1 MNHEVAGESADDL
14 ISLAKAQGFRVSKHQ
29 IARWHRFGLLPLP
42 QGRRFLGRAAGSQT
56 IYPAGTGAQLL
67 ALLEIHAKERRL
79 PYVGW
84 LLWWAGYRSPIRKQV
99 PNVLERVVV
108 LVDKAIESKL
118 ELGAF
123 EGRRLTEKA
132 VSRARRRVGRKPFP
146 QFVRLIL
153 DAARGRAGQLDPIKA
168 DLLERGLG
176 LDRARDDRVKGAEPW
191 LQGDIDGA
199 LRYLPEVFHPDE
211 LRQNLESADDQDLEG
226 ARDEVRSLISV
237 LKSFASITELIFG
250 PHAFGLDIFRDL
262 DTSEP
267 LIQAFLLLV
276 WLDLRTHP
284 AFMEACKTLIAAL
297 PRPTEQ
303 TIGFEGLVQLG
314 HEVPGLGDIL
324 NVRRLRT
331 AIGNPEM
338 VKALNEELKERLQQ
352 HRVEVDAFMQRHPIF
367 QQAINVLL
375 GLEAR

>member
-1 MNHEVAGESADDL
+1 
-14 ISLAKAQGFRVSKHQ
+14 
-29 IARWHRFGLLPLP
+29 
-42 QGRRFLGRAAGSQT
+42 
-56 IYPAGTGAQLL
+56 
-67 ALLEIHAKERRL
+67 
-79 PYVGW
+79 
-84 LLWWAGYRSPIRKQV
+84 
-99 PNVLERVVV
+99 
-108 LVDKAIESKL
+108 
-118 ELGAF
+118 
-123 EGRRLTEKA
+123 
-132 VSRARRRVGRKPFP
+132 
-146 QFVRLIL
+146 
-153 DAARGRAGQLDPIKA
+153 
-168 DLLERGLG
+168 
-176 LDRARDDRVKGAEPW
+176 
-191 LQGDIDGA
+191 
-199 LRYLPEVFHPDE
+199 VFHPDE

-297 PRPTEQ
+297 PRPAEQ

-331 AIGNPEM
+331 AIGNPEL